1 MILSGEFVKANEAA
15 SIGLVNG
22 VAEPEELEAMVL
34 KVASTLCKRGPV
46 ALRFAIDAVLRG
58 GDTSQEEG
66 MLIEADLFSKISETE
81 DMREGMTAFL
91 EKRPPEFRGK

>member
-1 MILSGEFVKANEAA
+1 ME
-15 SIGLVNG
+15 LV
-22 VAEPEELEAMVL
+22 VLVVLDQVVELEEMVL
-34 KVASTLCKRGPV
+34 KVASTLCQRGPV

-58 GDTSQEEG
+58 GDASQEEG